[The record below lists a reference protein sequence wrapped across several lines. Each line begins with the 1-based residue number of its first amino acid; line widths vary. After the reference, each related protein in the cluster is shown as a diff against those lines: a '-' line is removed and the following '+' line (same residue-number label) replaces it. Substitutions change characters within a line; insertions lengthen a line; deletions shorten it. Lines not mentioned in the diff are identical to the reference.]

1 MAWVQV
7 GPHKINTA
15 LICYIDQE
23 GEETVRI
30 YFHGEW
36 EGNPLDLHFDE
47 AKALWKYLKAEDL
60 MMVKDKGSAAVMPK
74 LRSASYDVHSAS
86 GGVAPTSV
94 DKAKPIVPPSSGS
107 SASSSSHSHSHS
119 HKHGEKH
126 SHSDRHAE
134 HKKH

>member
-15 LICYIDQE
+15 QICYTELD
-23 GEETVRI
+23 GETVRI

-47 AKALWKYLKAEDL
+47 AKAFWRHLKAEDV
-60 MMVKDKGSAAVMPK
+60 MITRDKGSAAVMPK
-74 LRSASYDVHSAS
+74 LRSSGQYDVHSDEKPKPAVAS
-86 GGVAPTSV
+86 T
-94 DKAKPIVPPSSGS
+94 SGS
-107 SASSSSHSHSHS
+107 HGSSHSTSHSASHSSSHHA
-119 HKHGEKH
+119 
-126 SHSDRHAE
+126 RHDS

>member
-15 LICYIDQE
+15 QICYTELD
-23 GEETVRI
+23 GETVRI

-47 AKALWKYLKAEDL
+47 AKAFWRHLKAEDV
-60 MMVKDKGSAAVMPK
+60 MIARDKGSAAVMPK
-74 LRSASYDVHSAS
+74 LRSSGQYDVHTDEKPKAAPAPAS
-86 GGVAPTSV
+86 TGSH
-94 DKAKPIVPPSSGS
+94 SSS
-107 SASSSSHSHSHS
+107 HSSSHSHHT
-119 HKHGEKH
+119 KHD
-126 SHSDRHAE
+126 S